1 MSLMQRE
8 DFNGR
13 IAKRVKIADDK
24 NLLPRDVIR
33 IVSKGDEGI
42 DEYFESKRE
51 KPVEEHKSMLDDF
64 QL

>member
-13 IAKRVKIADDK
+13 IAKRIKIADDK

>member
-13 IAKRVKIADDK
+13 IAKRIKLADEKD
-24 NLLPRDVIR
+24 LSTREMIST
-33 IVSKGDEGI
+33 ISKGDERI
-42 DEYFESKRE
+42 DEHLAQKRE
-51 KPVEEHKSMLDDF
+51 KPVQEHQSLLDQF